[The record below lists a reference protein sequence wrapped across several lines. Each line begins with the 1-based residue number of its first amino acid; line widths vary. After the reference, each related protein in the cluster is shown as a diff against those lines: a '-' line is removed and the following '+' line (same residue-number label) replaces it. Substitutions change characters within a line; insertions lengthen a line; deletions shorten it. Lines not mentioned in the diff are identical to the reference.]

1 VATFTQGLR
10 QGLPRHPGGPGWPPA
25 GAAAAPAPAGAE
37 GTAAQEAAEPAPAVA
52 AEPALAVPAAEPAL
66 AATAAG
72 PAAGAA
78 SHAPAPVDAVEVTL
92 RRGLPRVAGGE
103 PWPPAAV
110 VRVDRSAAPAV
121 ASDVGLPAVAGESA
135 VVDEEA
141 VAATAD
147 SPAAA
152 DIPAAAVLATADTPA
167 AVGQAGPTGETV
179 TEQVALR
186 RGLPRTA
193 GGEPWPAAET
203 ATVQRR
209 VAVAPVAANASTAA
223 EPSPAEA
230 VADGGSPASEPA
242 QLAPAP
248 SAPVTESESAP
259 VVQAPAAVEPAVT
272 APAASA
278 SVSAPARPTEP
289 ARPATPARPA
299 EPAREPRKIGS
310 RTLGGWARLL
320 GWGLLGVVAAAG
332 IIVLAARGVTTLP
345 GVPAFL
351 ERYPGSY
358 ELPESA
364 PVGFPVWANWMHY
377 LNFFFLVLIVRTGL
391 QVRYQKTPPA
401 YWTPAKGG
409 KKISINLWLHTGID
423 LLWLANGAA
432 FVVLLFATGHWV
444 RIVPTSWEV
453 FPNAASAM
461 LQYLTLNWPTEHG
474 WVNYN
479 SLQQLMYFTV
489 VFVAAPLAAIT
500 GLRMSEWW
508 PKDAERLNRLYP
520 APVARAIHFPTML
533 FFVLFVIVHVTLV
546 FATGA
551 LRNLNHM
558 FAASDSV
565 SWVGFA
571 WFAGGLVLAVAAV
584 LAARPLVIAPIAS
597 LVGKVS
603 SR

>member
-1 VATFTQGLR
+1 MATFTQDLR
-10 QGLPRHPGGPGWPPA
+10 QGLPRHPGGPAWPPA
-25 GAAAAPAPAGAE
+25 GAAPALAPAVADGA
-37 GTAAQEAAEPAPAVA
+37 AAQEAT
-52 AEPALAVPAAEPAL
+52 EPALVAVAEPVLAAPAAEPTP
-66 AATAAG
+66 AAAAE

-78 SHAPAPVDAVEVTL
+78 HAPAPAAPADAVEVTV

-110 VRVDRSAAPAV
+110 VRVDRAPAPPV
-121 ASDVGLPAVAGESA
+121 TLAAGLPAVAGGTA
-135 VVDEEA
+135 VVGEET
-141 VAATAD
+141 VPAAAGV
-147 SPAAA
+147 PAAA
-152 DIPAAAVLATADTPA
+152 DVPAASGPTSPTAD
-167 AVGQAGPTGETV
+167 TV

-186 RGLPRTA
+186 RGLPRIA
-193 GGEPWPAAET
+193 GGEPWPPAET

-209 VAVAPVAANASTAA
+209 VAVAPVVATAPTAA
-223 EPSPAEA
+223 EPSRTE
-230 VADGGSPASEPA
+230 VADGGSPEPA
-242 QLAPAP
+242 QPVPVPSTPA
-248 SAPVTESESAP
+248 AETESAP
-259 VVQAPAAVEPAVT
+259 VVQPPAAVEPVLE
-272 APAASA
+272 APTEP
-278 SVSAPARPTEP
+278 VRPPEPVRPTE
-289 ARPATPARPA
+289 PARPA
-299 EPAREPRKIGS
+299 EPAREPRRIGS

-320 GWGLLGVVAAAG
+320 GWGLAGLVAAAG

-345 GVPAFL
+345 GVPEFL

-364 PVGFPVWANWMHY
+364 PVGFPVWVNWMHY
-377 LNFFFLVLIVRTGL
+377 LNFFFMVLIVRTGL

-432 FVVLLFATGHWV
+432 FVVLLFATGHWI

-508 PKDAERLNRLYP
+508 PKDADRLNRLYP

-558 FAASDSV
+558 FAAQDTV

-584 LAARPLVIAPIAS
+584 FAARPLVIAPIAS